1 MEDKGDWDVPGAVEG
16 PRGRPGEPGAVP
28 IDPMPPKLME
38 EETGVGKI
46 EEDTP
51 APPRFRLLRLDVMF
65 PNGPSFDG
73 VGPGP
78 GKPI

>member
-1 MEDKGDWDVPGAVEG
+1 MEG

-28 IDPMPPKLME
+28 IDPMPPKFME

-51 APPRFRLLRLDVMF
+51 APPRFRLPRVDVMF